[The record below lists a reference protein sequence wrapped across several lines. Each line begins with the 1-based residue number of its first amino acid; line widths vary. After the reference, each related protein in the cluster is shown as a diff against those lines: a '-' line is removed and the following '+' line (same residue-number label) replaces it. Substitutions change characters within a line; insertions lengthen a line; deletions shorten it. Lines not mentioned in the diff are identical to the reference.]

1 MESSSQTTRGSRNGD
16 WTLVIM
22 AKAPRP
28 GMVKTRL
35 ARSLPLPAVTALY
48 RCFFDDT
55 MALARSLD
63 AVEVAI
69 MCPGSDVG
77 ELAGL
82 AGDAARGWG
91 RKGRGL
97 SARPG
102 FLVRTIPRALP
113 RGHETVENR

>member
-1 MESSSQTTRGSRNGD
+1 MD
-16 WTLVIM
+16 
-22 AKAPRP
+22 KAR
-28 GMVKTRL
+28 MD
-35 ARSLPLPAVTALY
+35 RSLPLPAVTALY

-82 AGDAARGWG
+82 AGDAVRVGAA
-91 RKGRGL
+91 KGEGVAGGPDPMVPTFAKGFPAAQCPVHHAPPPL
-97 SARPG
+97 PG
-102 FLVRTIPRALP
+102 F
-113 RGHETVENR
+113 

>member
-1 MESSSQTTRGSRNGD
+1 MD
-16 WTLVIM
+16 
-22 AKAPRP
+22 KAR
-28 GMVKTRL
+28 MD
-35 ARSLPLPAVTALY
+35 RSLPLPAVTALY

-82 AGDAARGWG
+82 AGDAVRAVAQ
-91 RKGRGL
+91 KGEGL
-97 SARPG
+97 SGGLAPVVAPIAEACRRRRFRVHPRP
-102 FLVRTIPRALP
+102 PALP
-113 RGHETVENR
+113 RFFF